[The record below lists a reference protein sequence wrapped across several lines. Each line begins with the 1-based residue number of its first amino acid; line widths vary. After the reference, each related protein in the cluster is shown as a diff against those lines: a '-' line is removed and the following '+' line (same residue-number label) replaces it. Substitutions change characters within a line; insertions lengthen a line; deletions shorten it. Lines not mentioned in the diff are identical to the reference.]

1 MTDKTND
8 WDPGSYARFRGL
20 RLRPAL
26 DLLMQVGPA
35 PAGEVVDLGCGDGAV
50 APALR
55 QRFAQRRIVGVDAS
69 PAMIARARGYDA
81 TVLADIARW
90 VPDAPPA
97 VIFSNAALQW
107 VPDHAALFPRLA
119 GLVAPGGWLAVQMP
133 AQEDAPSHRLLR
145 EVAERL
151 WPGRWPDVPARV
163 GEAAEYHRMLR
174 PFGEVS
180 VWETVYLQRLV
191 SVGEGH
197 PVRHFTASTAMRPF
211 ADGMTGEERA
221 AYLAAYDA
229 ALAVAYPAEA
239 DGSVMFPF
247 RRLFMVLQR
256 G

>member
-50 APALR
+50 APDLR
-55 QRFAQRRIVGVDAS
+55 QRFAKRRFVGVDAS

-133 AQEDAPSHRLLR
+133 AQEGAASHRLLR
-145 EVAERL
+145 EVAEGL
-151 WPGRWPDVPARV
+151 FPGRWPEGTPRV
-163 GEAAEYHRMLR
+163 GEAGDYHRLLSAW
-174 PFGEVS
+174 GVVS
-180 VWETVYLQRLV
+180 VWETVYLQRL
-191 SVGEGH
+191 GPDPEGH

-229 ALAVAYPAEA
+229 ALEVAYPAEV
-239 DGSVMFPF
+239 DGGVLFPF

-256 G
+256 R